1 MRQIV
6 FLKTFDKE
14 WRKATMGLV
23 FDCYEI
29 LIFYDYSSLLVQ
41 FSRFSCPYQDFDY
54 KILVFHF
61 YYLF

>member
-1 MRQIV
+1 
-6 FLKTFDKE
+6 
-14 WRKATMGLV
+14 MGLV

-54 KILVFHF
+54 QILVLHF